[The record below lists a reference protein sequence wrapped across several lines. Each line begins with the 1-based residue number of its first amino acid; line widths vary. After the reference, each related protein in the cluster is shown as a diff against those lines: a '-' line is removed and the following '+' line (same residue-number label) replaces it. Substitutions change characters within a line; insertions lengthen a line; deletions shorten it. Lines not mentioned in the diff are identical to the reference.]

1 MGCDRINKKI
11 KKEDYFMAKKD
22 GIYFYTDWIAPF
34 EKLDRAELG
43 ELVLAMMKYFQYGE
57 KPPKFEGLSAMAAD
71 FIFPQ
76 IDRSMDYARLG
87 QKGGIAKRE
96 NEERA
101 RDIPMKAETIEIT
114 EPVAECEKAAAFE
127 EKIVEN
133 TEGDS
138 SKELD
143 VSEAFRKKCEEDRF
157 YRFWREYPKKVG
169 KEGAF
174 KSFSKLSPDDALL
187 RRMLDAIKKQKN
199 SDQWKKE
206 KGRYIPN
213 PENWLEKRYWEGE
226 SDSGE
231 GSFVT
236 DDFFAAAIKRAYD
249 ITGIDQS
256 SFLTG

>member
-1 MGCDRINKKI
+1 
-11 KKEDYFMAKKD
+11 MAKKD

-34 EKLDRAELG
+34 EKLERAELG

-57 KPPKFEGLSAMAAD
+57 EPPKFTGLCAMAAD

-87 QKGGIAKRE
+87 QRGGIAKRE

-101 RDIPMKAETIEIT
+101 RENFQKTEIVEAVTQAKEPEFVAETHQEKSSEEDVT
-114 EPVAECEKAAAFE
+114 EV
-127 EKIVEN
+127 
-133 TEGDS
+133 
-138 SKELD
+138 
-143 VSEAFRKKCEEDRF
+143 FRKKCTEDRF
-157 YRFWREYPKKVG
+157 YKFWREYPKKVG
-169 KEGAF
+169 KEAAF
-174 KSFSKLSPDDALL
+174 RNFSKLSPDDSLL
-187 RRMLDAIKKQKN
+187 RSMLDAIKKQKE
-199 SDQWKKE
+199 SEQWKKE

-213 PENWLEKRYWEGE
+213 PENWLEKRYWEGGNDE
-226 SDSGE
+226 EE